1 MNILLLTIDIYI
13 PWSNSL
19 KDKRSVSKSL
29 ISKLKNNF
37 NISIVESS
45 DQDILQKLVISIANI
60 VFNNSQAYQ
69 FEDTII
75 SFIESN
81 TEAVI
86 TNITTEIL

>member
-1 MNILLLTIDIYI
+1 MKILLLTIDLYI

-29 ISKLKNNF
+29 IHKLKNNF
-37 NISIVESS
+37 NISIVESNN
-45 DQDILQKLVISIANI
+45 QDILQKLVISIANI

-75 SFIESN
+75 TFIENN

-86 TNITTEIL
+86 TNIASEIL

>member
-1 MNILLLTIDIYI
+1 MKILLLTIELYI

-29 ISKLKNNF
+29 IHKLRNNF
-37 NISIVESS
+37 NISIVES
-45 DQDILQKLVISIANI
+45 DNQNKLQKLTISISNI
-60 VFNNSQAYQ
+60 VFNNLQSSKFQ
-69 FEDTII
+69 ESII

-86 TNITTEIL
+86 TNIVTDVL